1 MLGRGYPP
9 TESGVSST
17 FLLGSGALWGA
28 RTGANILWPL
38 CIWVGPSAKHLPGHL
53 AANFPATCPPGRT
66 SAKPAA
72 VAQGLV

>member
-1 MLGRGYPP
+1 M
-9 TESGVSST
+9 SST
-17 FLLGSGALWGA
+17 FLLGSGSPWVA

-53 AANFPATCPPGRT
+53 AANFLVTFLPGWP